1 MKKQNQTLNLSVG
14 IVASVC
20 TFTVVLA
27 GGIALWTNLQSS
39 TTNTSNNSQ
48 IFTNPSTQESP
59 NQTLLSPPPDE
70 ISTPNPQQ
78 FPSSIKS
85 EPLPITEKTVELYW
99 VKDAATDIGLVSS
112 RAKIKA
118 TDEPESILTAA
129 FGHLLS
135 SPENTDLVSSIP
147 KGTKVQALSV
157 ENNGVYIDLSEEFT
171 YGGGSAS
178 MIGRLGQVIYT
189 ASSLEPDV
197 KVWIFVGGKPLEI
210 LGGEGLEVSQPI
222 TRQNFQQ
229 EFQF

>member
-1 MKKQNQTLNLSVG
+1 M
-14 IVASVC
+14 
-20 TFTVVLA
+20 
-27 GGIALWTNLQSS
+27 
-39 TTNTSNNSQ
+39 
-48 IFTNPSTQESP
+48 
-59 NQTLLSPPPDE
+59 
-70 ISTPNPQQ
+70 
-78 FPSSIKS
+78 
-85 EPLPITEKTVELYW
+85 ELYW

>member
-1 MKKQNQTLNLSVG
+1 MKEQNKISNLSVS
-14 IVASVC
+14 IVASISALAVI
-20 TFTVVLA
+20 VVS
-27 GGIALWTNLQSS
+27 GIALWTNSQQD
-39 TTNTSNNSQ
+39 TTKTSNNSQ
-48 IFTNPSTQESP
+48 TLIKLPTQES
-59 NQTLLSPPPDE
+59 LFPPPATINSPDSQE
-70 ISTPNPQQ
+70 E
-78 FPSSIKS
+78 FPLSIRS

-99 VKDAATDIGLVSS
+99 VKDTATDIALVPSQI
-112 RAKIKA
+112 KIKA

-129 FGHLLS
+129 FERLLS
-135 SPENTDLVSSIP
+135 RPENTALVSSIP
-147 KGTKVQALSV
+147 KGTKVQALTV

-189 ASSLEPDV
+189 ASSLEPNV
-197 KVWIFVGGKPLEI
+197 KVWIFVEGKPLEI